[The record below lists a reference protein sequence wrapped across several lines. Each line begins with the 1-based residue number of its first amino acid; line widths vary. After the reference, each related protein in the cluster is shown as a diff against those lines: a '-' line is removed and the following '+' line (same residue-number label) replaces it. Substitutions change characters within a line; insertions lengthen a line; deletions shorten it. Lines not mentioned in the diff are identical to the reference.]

1 MHDHAIVLG
10 ASIAGLLTARVLADH
25 YAEVTI
31 VERDTSVF
39 GYTLQSAVADVAVL
53 NPWIYSGTE

>member
-31 VERDTSVF
+31 VERDELPAGPRARRAARRVRRS
-39 GYTLQSAVADVAVL
+39 
-53 NPWIYSGTE
+53 